1 MHLKQKNSTKTLA
14 TVLMTV
20 VLVISGFFVLLSA
33 KAMPN
38 PDGPVITTTDVAK

>member
-1 MHLKQKNSTKTLA
+1 MHLTPKHRTKTLA

-38 PDGPVITTTDVAK
+38 PDGPVITTTDVSR